1 MNEKSGPPYGDTN
14 EERARELTET
24 GVSVRRSGKGIL
36 QLLREAL
43 DPAQDESSEE
53 LCTRSAAR
61 REYGTS

>member
-1 MNEKSGPPYGDTN
+1 MNEKRTGPPYGDSH

-43 DPAQDESSEE
+43 DPENDK
-53 LCTRSAAR
+53 
-61 REYGTS
+61 